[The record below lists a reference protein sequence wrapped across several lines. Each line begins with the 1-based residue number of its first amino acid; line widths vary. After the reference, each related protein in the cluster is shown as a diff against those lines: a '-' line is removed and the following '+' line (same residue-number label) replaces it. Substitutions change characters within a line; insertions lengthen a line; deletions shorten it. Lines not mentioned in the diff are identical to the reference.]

1 MEEKKPLLPSLHLR
15 VNTAVEPNARTLG
28 GPTPGSTTASRQSR
42 QWRFSVVEELASPVL
57 RDDFDEIPWDA
68 KQVSTTPHE
77 FAYNPQSTAPR
88 LRSRTNSLGGAR
100 TPIYG
105 TANVISENEDETNV
119 FDGAYHSM
127 YISPHP
133 KGAFA
138 LSRESHA
145 IAGWRGIVVLLQS
158 PVLLVLI
165 GLFSAFLGYLLAG
178 HVLPHCIVHLCSLW
192 LDAIILRVTTYHQA
206 LSSDGFGVF
215 LLFSLAA
222 GCLGSL
228 LVHFVSPEAAG
239 SGLPQMKVALSGVD
253 MTEYLSARCL
263 VVKMAGLVT
272 AYAAALSIGKEGPF
286 IMISCCF
293 AECLMQMDIF
303 RRIHDDSAKR
313 LEMLACAC
321 AAGVAATFGTPF
333 GGVLFAV
340 EVTSSFYM
348 VRNLPRSFFA
358 ALAGSITISFL
369 MTNGKYGL
377 FDRSAGLGL
386 TETDFTREFTSV
398 DMCIFVFI
406 GVVCGILGAVF
417 IFVISMLVRAR
428 DRWFLS
434 SRGPPLLYKRLGI
447 VVLVTLIANI
457 FDFYGDPAWFLH
469 HGSPQT
475 IINTL
480 FTKAPSR
487 EEGADLAR
495 SLITFFPLK
504 YILTMICVVVPLPAG
519 VFTPTFVIGGI
530 FGRMIGEAIQV
541 TEVVATNFEPFEFA
555 IIGAAAFSTGV
566 TRAISTAVII
576 MEVSHNGYLTI
587 PVSIAILAA
596 YFTGGRFIENVY
608 DVLITT
614 SRLPRLQKL
623 PKAAYDIPSWE
634 VMKTVDA
641 MAVLS
646 ADATYRRA
654 EELLALSKDPVFPI
668 VDTLRSMHLIGAVT
682 RTRLQQA
689 IEYCRIKTRVVPGDD
704 KAKPL
709 MDWRIQFA
717 CRRGGHVL
725 GLGTNHLVERTK
737 MTVLVNPSP
746 FTVVGMTNM
755 QRVDTIFR
763 MLKLNNAYV
772 THCGQLVGVISRARL
787 MQFLSTACGGDEET
801 TKYRIPGVLKHMGHM
816 VSECCPKD
824 RQPLP
829 KDEPNPDDYVAVP

>member
-1 MEEKKPLLPSLHLR
+1 MAEKQPLLPGLNLR
-15 VNTAVEPNARTLG
+15 VNTAAEPRRVGSGRET
-28 GPTPGSTTASRQSR
+28 PTPVSSTQNRQSR
-42 QWRFSVVEELASPVL
+42 QWRFSVVEELASPVF
-57 RDDFDEIPWDA
+57 RDDFDEMPWDA
-68 KQVSTTPHE
+68 KQASTTPHPFE
-77 FAYNPQSTAPR
+77 YNPQSSAPR
-88 LRSRTNSLGGAR
+88 LRTRTNSLGALRDGGSQ
-100 TPIYG
+100 TPSTSTIP
-105 TANVISENEDETNV
+105 ENDATV

-133 KGAFA
+133 K
-138 LSRESHA
+138 
-145 IAGWRGIVVLLQS
+145 GWRGIVVLLQS

-165 GLFSAFLGYLLAG
+165 GLFSAFLG
-178 HVLPHCIVHLCSLW
+178 LW
-192 LDAIILRVTTYHQA
+192 LDAIILRVTAYHQA
-206 LSSDGFGVF
+206 LASNGFGVF
-215 LLFSLAA
+215 FLFSLAA
-222 GCLGSL
+222 GILGTL

-253 MTEYLSARCL
+253 MHEFLSARCL
-263 VVKMAGLVT
+263 VVKMAGLVM

-321 AAGVAATFGTPF
+321 ASGVAATFGTPF

-348 VRNLPRSFFA
+348 VRTLPRSFFA

-369 MTNGKYGL
+369 VTNGKYGL

-386 TETDFTREFTSV
+386 IDTDFTREFTSV
-398 DMCIFVFI
+398 DMCIFIFI
-406 GVVCGILGAVF
+406 GVVCGVLGAVF
-417 IFVISMLVRAR
+417 IFVISMLVRVR

-434 SRGPPLLYKRLGI
+434 SRGPRLLYKRLGI
-447 VVLVTLIANI
+447 VILVTLIANI
-457 FDFYGDPAWFLH
+457 FDFFGDPAWFLD

-480 FTKAPSR
+480 FTKADSK
-487 EEGADLAR
+487 EEGAELAR

-541 TEVVATNFEPFEFA
+541 TGVVSTEFEPFEFA
-555 IIGAAAFSTGV
+555 ILGAAAFSTGV

-587 PVSIAILAA
+587 PVSISILAA

-641 MAVLS
+641 MVVLS

-654 EELLALSKDPVFPI
+654 EELLALSGDPVFPI
-668 VDTLRSMHLIGAVT
+668 VDSSRSMHLIGAVT

-689 IEYCRIKTRVVPGDD
+689 IEYCYLKTRLMPPQAKDD
-704 KAKPL
+704 RTKQL
-709 MDWRIQFA
+709 LDWRIQFA
-717 CRRGGHVL
+717 FRRGGHVL
-725 GLGTNHLVERTK
+725 GLGTNTILERTK
-737 MTVLVNPSP
+737 LTVLVNPSP

-787 MQFLSTACGGDEET
+787 MQFLSTT
-801 TKYRIPGVLKHMGHM
+801 TKYRIPGVLKHVSHM
-816 VSECCPKD
+816 ISECCPKD
-824 RQPLP
+824 KKPVP
-829 KDEPNPDDYVAVP
+829 KDEPNFDDYVQVP

>member
-1 MEEKKPLLPSLHLR
+1 MAEKQPLLPGLNLR
-15 VNTAVEPNARTLG
+15 VNTAAEPRRVGSGRDT
-28 GPTPGSTTASRQSR
+28 PTPVSSTQNRQSR
-42 QWRFSVVEELASPVL
+42 QWRFSVVEELASPVF
-57 RDDFDEIPWDA
+57 RDDFDEMPWDA
-68 KQVSTTPHE
+68 KHASTTPHPFE
-77 FAYNPQSTAPR
+77 YNPQSSAPR
-88 LRSRTNSLGGAR
+88 LRTRTNSLGASRDGGNQ
-100 TPIYG
+100 TPSTTTIP
-105 TANVISENEDETNV
+105 ENDATV

-133 KGAFA
+133 K
-138 LSRESHA
+138 
-145 IAGWRGIVVLLQS
+145 GWRGIVVLLQS

-165 GLFSAFLGYLLAG
+165 GLFSAFLG
-178 HVLPHCIVHLCSLW
+178 LW
-192 LDAIILRVTTYHQA
+192 LDAIILRVTAYHQA
-206 LSSDGFGVF
+206 LASSGFGVF
-215 LLFSLAA
+215 FLFSLTA
-222 GCLGSL
+222 GILGTL
-228 LVHFVSPEAAG
+228 LVHFVSPQAAG

-253 MTEYLSARCL
+253 MHEYLSARCL
-263 VVKMAGLVT
+263 VVKMAGLVM

-321 AAGVAATFGTPF
+321 ASGVAATFGTPF

-348 VRNLPRSFFA
+348 VRTLPRSFFA

-369 MTNGKYGL
+369 VTNGKYGL
-377 FDRSAGLGL
+377 FDRSAGLGI
-386 TETDFTREFTSV
+386 TDTDFTREFTSV
-398 DMCIFVFI
+398 DMCIFIFI
-406 GVVCGILGAVF
+406 GVVCGVLGAVF
-417 IFVISMLVRAR
+417 IFVISMLVRVR

-434 SRGPPLLYKRLGI
+434 SRGPRLLYKRLGI

-457 FDFYGDPAWFLH
+457 FDFFGDPAWFLD

-480 FTKAPSR
+480 FTKADSK
-487 EEGADLAR
+487 EEGAELAR
-495 SLITFFPLK
+495 SLVTFFPLK

-541 TEVVATNFEPFEFA
+541 TGVVSTEFEPFEFA
-555 IIGAAAFSTGV
+555 ILGAAAFSTGV

-587 PVSIAILAA
+587 PVSISILAA

-641 MAVLS
+641 MVVLS

-654 EELLALSKDPVFPI
+654 EELLALSADPVFPI
-668 VDTLRSMHLIGAVT
+668 VDSSRSMHLIGAVT

-689 IEYCRIKTRVVPGDD
+689 IEYCYLKTRLMPATAKDD
-704 KAKPL
+704 HTKQL
-709 MDWRIQFA
+709 LDWRIQFA
-717 CRRGGHVL
+717 FRRGGHVL
-725 GLGTNHLVERTK
+725 GLGTNTILERTK
-737 MTVLVNPSP
+737 LTVLVNPSP

-787 MQFLSTACGGDEET
+787 MQFLSTT
-801 TKYRIPGVLKHMGHM
+801 TKYRIPGVLKHVSHM
-816 VSECCPKD
+816 ISDCCPKD
-824 RQPLP
+824 KKPEP
-829 KDEPNPDDYVAVP
+829 KDEPNFDDYVEVP